1 MSAFNLDLTQFTA
14 KLKQITQTV
23 IPEAARKGMFQAM
36 NELKHD
42 SDKEPPKTP
51 VKEGHLKGSWRVE
64 ISPGG
69 FSGNIEIIAGFN
81 IEYASYVHEMF
92 YGIGF
97 GDIITPGTWTEP
109 GSGPKFLESKLT
121 RYFKKYLEIINRN
134 IVLAGGRT

>member
-1 MSAFNLDLTQFTA
+1 MAAFNLDLTQFTA
-14 KLKQITQTV
+14 RLKQITEKT
-23 IPEAARKGMFQAM
+23 IPDAARKGMFQAM

-51 VKEGHLKGSWRVE
+51 VKEGHLKGSWKVE
-64 ISPGG
+64 VNVP
-69 FSGNIEIIAGFN
+69 FSGNIEIVAGFN

-134 IVLAGGRT
+134 IVLSGSR